1 MNTNNQNIT
10 FVLYGL
16 PKDETRVYMESI
28 ITETKDKAHL
38 ENARLWAIKN
48 GFHSLRVYNHVENS
62 KPDFISSINLKAVNN
77 DNIKTIT
84 KLLNI

>member
-1 MNTNNQNIT
+1 MNNTNNNIT
-10 FVLYGL
+10 YVLYGL
-16 PKDETRVYMESI
+16 AKDETRVYMESI

-38 ENARLWAIKN
+38 QKAKDWAIKN

-62 KPDFISSINLKAVNN
+62 KPDFISSINLKAVND

>member
-1 MNTNNQNIT
+1 MNNTNNNIT
-10 FVLYGL
+10 YVLYGL
-16 PKDETRVYMESI
+16 AKDETRNYMESI

-38 ENARLWAIKN
+38 ENAKQWAIKN

-77 DNIKTIT
+77 DNIKTI
-84 KLLNI
+84 KSIFNI

>member
-28 ITETKDKAHL
+28 ITETKDKTHL
-38 ENARLWAIKN
+38 ENAKNWAIKN

-62 KPDFISSINLKAVNN
+62 KPDFISSINFKAVND